1 MRVGDPWLCR
11 QATLADARKRAA
23 SFADMW
29 PDALGVALAAA
40 PLDEHGEWAETLSAM
55 AARLGRRI

>member
-1 MRVGDPWLCR
+1 
-11 QATLADARKRAA
+11 
-23 SFADMW
+23 MW
-29 PDALGVALAAA
+29 PDALGVALAAT